1 MMAGMTDTTATS
13 ASLIQLNDGHSI
25 PQLGIGTFQIP
36 DDAVAEPVATAIAAG
51 YRHIDTAAIYANERG
66 VGEGIRASG
75 VPRDELF
82 VTTKLWND
90 RQGDID
96 SVRPA
101 LEESLERLGLEHVD
115 LYLIHW
121 PSPTQDRF
129 VDAWRSLVQL
139 RDEGLVRSVGVS
151 NFHAMHLERAI
162 DEVGAVPAANQIELH
177 PYLQQRELRAEH
189 ERLGIATQSW
199 SPLGQGGELLADD
212 VIVRIADE
220 LGVTPGQVVIRW
232 HLQHGLVTIPKS
244 QNPGRIGQ
252 NFDVFGFDL
261 TADQLAAIDSLD
273 RGEAGRIGPNPET
286 AKF

>member
-90 RQGDID
+90 RQGGID

-139 RDEGLVRSVGVS
+139 RDEGLIRSAGVS
-151 NFHAMHLERAI
+151 NFHAAHLERAI

-244 QNPGRIGQ
+244 QNPGRIVQ
-252 NFDVFGFDL
+252 NFDVFGFEL
-261 TADQLAAIDSLD
+261 TAEQLAAIDALD